1 MDTGNDGAYP
11 AGDITPVERG
21 VPGCLWAVIGAL
33 AAGALLLAAVL
44 VLGDG
49 LLGRSDSE
57 PSPRPAAEETVDRTG
72 PSVLKQLEDIE
83 EFHAATGYFET
94 VVDIEKDTKH
104 LPQWISGER
113 VLYVGK
119 GEVNALVDFS
129 GIDSRDVEVSEDR
142 RTVEI
147 TLPEPTLDK
156 PNLNLD
162 TSYVVEHDRGLAN
175 KFEGSA
181 LEAEAQRTAVKQ
193 MTKAASR
200 GGDGQLTQRAE
211 QNTTSM
217 LKSLFGAAG
226 FETVT
231 VTYEDE

>member
-1 MDTGNDGAYP
+1 MVDESTGAYP
-11 AGDITPVERG
+11 AHDIRPAGRR
-21 VPGCLWAVIGAL
+21 PAGCLWAAIGAL
-33 AAGALLLAAVL
+33 AALVLLLAAAL
-44 VLGDG
+44 ALGSG
-49 LLGRSDSE
+49 LLKR
-57 PSPRPAAEETVDRTG
+57 PSLFEEETVDRTG

-83 EFHAATGYFET
+83 EFHAATGYYET

-129 GIDSRDVEVSEDR
+129 GIDSRDVKVSKNR
-142 RTVEI
+142 RNVRI
-147 TLPEPTLDK
+147 TLPEPTLDT
-156 PNLNLD
+156 PNLDLN

-193 MTKAASR
+193 MSKAASR

-211 QNTTSM
+211 QNTTAM